1 VSSAFIRVTGSDSVP
16 TVAAR
21 QDSIVVPAASTP
33 ENPMSELSTAPHSFR
48 SPSHVARSLAQTLL
62 GVLGSV
68 LCAGVAQAA
77 GGGEDHNPV
86 METIWQGVNLAL
98 LVGVIVY
105 YGRGPISEFFASRL
119 DGIKTELSD
128 AADLLRQAEQR
139 NAELQRRLVDLGSD
153 IEEIRENAGRRADE
167 EAERILA
174 DARVTAER
182 IRRDATAAV
191 DQELRRAKAELRDEA
206 ADLALEI
213 AARKLTET
221 VGEGDR
227 ERLMDEFIT
236 RIEPS
241 TTGATGAGGAAG
253 ASSEGA
259 N

>member
-1 VSSAFIRVTGSDSVP
+1 MNTPFNFNRPVRSGPVLTGAAKEHPVSVP
-16 TVAAR
+16 SANTAESR
-21 QDSIVVPAASTP
+21 
-33 ENPMSELSTAPHSFR
+33 MSEFSMAP
-48 SPSHVARSLAQTLL
+48 RSLRAPLDVMRSFAPTGL
-62 GVLGSV
+62 GVLGIV

-77 GGGEDHNPV
+77 GGGEDHNPLA
-86 METIWQGVNLAL
+86 ETIWQGVNLAL
-98 LVGVIVY
+98 IVGVIVY
-105 YGRGPISEFFASRL
+105 YGRGPIGEFFANRR

-139 NAELQRRLVDLGSD
+139 NAELQRRLVDLGSE

-191 DQELRRAKAELRDEA
+191 DQELRRAQAELRDEA

-221 VGEGDR
+221 VGESDR

-241 TTGATGAGGAAG
+241 SAGAAD
-253 ASSEGA
+253 APSEGA